1 MQEKDLDRCPAPFEQ
16 PHLDEKDNDVAS
28 AGSSSEPEPSFE
40 PIRAAAIR
48 RQSRDTARSNKT
60 GSLRREWS
68 NNGYGC
74 DDLVDIENQVDNSN
88 NNLPEDV
95 DTEKDPFEVD
105 WDGEADPENP
115 RNMANL
121 KKWIIVAIT
130 SFGSFCV

>member
-1 MQEKDLDRCPAPFEQ
+1 MQEKDLDRCPAPFEP

-28 AGSSSEPEPSFE
+28 TGSSSEPEPSFE

-74 DDLVDIENQVDNSN
+74 DDLVDIENQVDND
-88 NNLPEDV
+88 NLPEDV